1 MKMFTKQKN
10 SLRETKKGFTLIEV
24 LVSVS
29 LFTVVAITG
38 ITAVIV
44 GKSSYEK
51 NQAIKSTTDSLMFI
65 LDDISRTARL
75 GALYNCIPT
84 GAPSITLDAG
94 SEVPQDGFNCEG
106 LSYEPFWNMTSG
118 DPGDQIVYVFA
129 YTQALGDEG
138 GTDGLVGALYTR
150 SISAQSPGLLML
162 DDPSNFQRLTP
173 YNLDVDLTKSGFDV
187 VGAESPTSQPLVIIR
202 INGTIRERDQET
214 SIALQTTVSQRAIRF
229 E

>member
-1 MKMFTKQKN
+1 MKMFTQQKN

-44 GKSSYEK
+44 GKFSYEK

-75 GALYNCIPT
+75 GALYKCVTIQGGEEINLETIEEPFDDSDCK
-84 GAPSITLDAG
+84 
-94 SEVPQDGFNCEG
+94 G
-106 LSYEPFWNMTSG
+106 LAYEPFWNMTLG

-129 YTQALGDEG
+129 QENGI
-138 GTDGLVGALYTR
+138 GALYTR
-150 SISAQSPGLLML
+150 SISDGALGGLLNI
-162 DDPSNFQRLTP
+162 SSFQRLTP
-173 YNLDVDLTKSGFDV
+173 NNLNVDVTKSGFDV
-187 VGAESPTSQPLVIIR
+187 IGATAGPTFQPRVIVR
-202 INGTIRERDQET
+202 INGTITERDQT
-214 SIALQTTVSQRAIRF
+214 TQISLQTTVSQRAIRV